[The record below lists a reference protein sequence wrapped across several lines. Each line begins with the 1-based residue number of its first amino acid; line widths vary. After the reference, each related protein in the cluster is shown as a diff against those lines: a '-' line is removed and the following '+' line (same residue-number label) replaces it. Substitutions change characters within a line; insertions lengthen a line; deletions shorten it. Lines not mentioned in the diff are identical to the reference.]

1 MKVIALL
8 GPADSGKTT
17 TINLVYNKVLAAGG
31 ISTFWQAIAGR
42 AGDFEA
48 VVDFKGQKVAFYSD
62 GDYAN
67 RTKDVIRKY
76 DAAKADVMI
85 CATNS
90 RFSTPI
96 PFISRFAAH
105 HIINKTIATATLTE
119 AIANDRDANTIFG
132 LI

>member
-1 MKVIALL
+1 MKIIALL

-31 ISTFWQAIAGR
+31 ISTLWHAIAGR

-67 RTKDVIRKY
+67 KTKDIIRKY
-76 DAAKADVMI
+76 DAAKVDVMI

-90 RFSTPI
+90 RFSTTI
-96 PFISRFAAH
+96 PFISRFVVH

-119 AIANDRDANTIFG
+119 AVANDRDANKIFG